1 MHLARGPTPTAES
14 IAWALCCSPGSVYLP
29 GALPEV
35 TSPGAPPQHRSA
47 HKRNGERPARAASS
61 IQGPADKAG
70 DRCSR
75 NIPARVRPVSRRT
88 MNGRRGGP
96 DASLLFGNRRAL
108 LLEQF
113 TKSSVPT
120 KQTKLSRHAGVTDK
134 WATDSEAPRW
144 YTRSQSVAAA
154 RAVT

>member
-1 MHLARGPTPTAES
+1 MLPKYPGP
-14 IAWALCCSPGSVYLP
+14 
-29 GALPEV
+29 
-35 TSPGAPPQHRSA
+35 RSTRQPA
-47 HKRNGERPARAASS
+47 NNEREE
-61 IQGPADKAG
+61 
-70 DRCSR
+70 
-75 NIPARVRPVSRRT
+75 
-88 MNGRRGGP
+88 GGP